1 MPSLSDNNQ
10 ISLFANLNCDADLV
24 APEYIAADEKM
35 SILERCPGT
44 NSGIIDC
51 HCFDLPKFIKDAG
64 GLDLNTK
71 IITYESPLIQQ
82 NIVVVPRE
90 WFNRPAES
98 IKDNIVGI
106 NLKDILSHRP
116 HRHWGFYELSDDV
129 HIDLTVMKS
138 PIFYGKQVVLFA
150 SAIDVVIEKLWFL
163 KNDINLFDEIANA
176 NFYAVT
182 GMNFSLFLHECP
194 LGQLI
199 NVNKSL
205 VFVQK
210 LSELG
215 VPVIPHIYAVND
227 RHRYK
232 WVEYLNN
239 NRVIKTVVINTQLQR
254 DKYSMREVVKTVEV
268 LLEKTSVNIIL
279 NGFKPKCLSSGLGE
293 RVFIANQHGLKRRA
307 IIENAQGFGKLTTSS
322 TTI

>member
-24 APEYIAADEKM
+24 APEYITADEKM
-35 SILERCPGT
+35 LIRERCSGT
-44 NSGIIDC
+44 QNGIIDC
-51 HCFDLPKFIKDAG
+51 HCFDIPKFIEDAG

-71 IITYESPLIQQ
+71 IITCESPLIQQ

-90 WFNRPAES
+90 WFDRPAES
-98 IKDNIVGI
+98 IEGDIVGI

-116 HRHWGFYELSDDV
+116 HRHWGFYELSDDIR
-129 HIDLTVMKS
+129 IDLSALQS
-138 PIFYGKQVVLFA
+138 PIFWGKQVVLFA

-163 KNDINLFDEIANA
+163 KNDISLFDEIAKG

-199 NVNKSL
+199 NTNKSL
-205 VFVQK
+205 LFVQK
-210 LSELG
+210 LGELG
-215 VPVIPHIYAVND
+215 VSVMPHVYAVND
-227 RHRYK
+227 KQRDK
-232 WVEYLNN
+232 WVEYLNSN
-239 NRVIKTVVINTQLQR
+239 PIVKTVVINTQLQR
-254 DKYSMREVVKTVEV
+254 DKYSMREVVETVEV
-268 LLEKTSVNIIL
+268 LLEKTNVNIVL
-279 NGFKPKCLSSGLGE
+279 NGFKPRHLSGGLGE

-307 IIENAQGFGKLTTSS
+307 IIEKARGYGNLTMSS